1 MIKVIIYKTNINHIG
16 RYTIS
21 GHSGYDIKGQ
31 DIICAAVSVLGQNTL
46 NSLVEICGI
55 REDEIDYFIDEEN
68 GFLDVRIPRDI
79 DDDTRI
85 KTETVL
91 RTLELGIKSIMES
104 YPGYITLKYGEV

>member
-1 MIKVIIYKTNINHIG
+1 MIKVIIYETNNNHIG
-16 RYTIS
+16 RFTIS

-46 NSLVEICGI
+46 NSLVEVCGI
-55 REDEIDYFIDEEN
+55 KEDEIDYFIDEEK
-68 GFLDVRIPRDI
+68 GFLDARVPRDL
-79 DDDTRI
+79 DEGTRM
-85 KTETVL
+85 KAETVL